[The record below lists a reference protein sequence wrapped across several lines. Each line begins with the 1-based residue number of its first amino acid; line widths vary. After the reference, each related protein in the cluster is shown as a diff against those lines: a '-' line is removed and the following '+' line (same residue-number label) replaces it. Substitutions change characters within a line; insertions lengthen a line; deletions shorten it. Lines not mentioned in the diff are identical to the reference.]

1 MDYHGC
7 HAVALISQK
16 GRVMDMYAKA
26 VSPTLVSKPPAADDL
41 TQRLRS
47 IHELI
52 RSRFDFVDRV
62 AVALYE
68 PSTDLLK
75 TFVSSNT
82 DETTLQRYEVTLSS
96 VPSLLALAASHQSRM
111 VGDLVESFDARSK
124 HTSWLTEQG
133 YRASYTT
140 PVFQGQELAAFLFYD
155 SKQTQVFM
163 PEVAQFLDTFSDLI
177 SQLFLLQRRVVHGMV
192 GTIQVAVGLARIRD
206 LETGQHLQRMAHYSR
221 LMGQL
226 LADQYGLNDE
236 YIEYLLLFAPLHD
249 IGKVGIP
256 DSVLLKPAKLD
267 AAQWVIMERHVE
279 IGEKIIESISHG
291 LNMQGDLAS
300 RVMYNIVA
308 THHERGDGSGYPRGL
323 AMADIP
329 LEGRIVAVADVYDA
343 LANRRPYKEPWSE
356 ADVERELR
364 REAALGKLDPDC
376 VEALLGAREARLL
389 IGQRFADVA

>member
-1 MDYHGC
+1 MEAKDT
-7 HAVALISQK
+7 APMMVSQ
-16 GRVMDMYAKA
+16 
-26 VSPTLVSKPPAADDL
+26 PAPASDL
-41 TQRLRS
+41 TQRLHG
-47 IHELI
+47 IHDLI
-52 RSRFDFVDRV
+52 RSRYDFVDRV
-62 AVALYE
+62 AIALYE

-82 DETTLQRYEVTLSS
+82 DEILLKRYEVTLAS
-96 VPSLLALAASHQSRM
+96 VPSLCALARSHQSRM
-111 VGDLVESFDARSK
+111 VGDLVETFHAHSK

-133 YRASYTT
+133 YHASYTT
-140 PVFQGQELAAFLFYD
+140 PIFQGQDLAAFLFYD
-155 SKQTQVFM
+155 SKQPHVFT
-163 PEVAQFLDTFSDLI
+163 PEVAHFLDTFSDLI

-226 LADQYGLNDE
+226 LAEKHGLNDE
-236 YIEYLLLFAPLHD
+236 FIEYLLLFAPLHD

-256 DSVLLKPAKLD
+256 DSVLLKPGKLD
-267 AAQWVIMERHVE
+267 DAQWIVMKRHVE
-279 IGEKIIESISHG
+279 IGEKIIESISHE
-291 LNMQGDLAS
+291 LDMHGDLAN
-300 RVMYNIVA
+300 RVMHNIVA

-343 LANRRPYKEPWSE
+343 LSNRRPYKEPWTE

-364 REAALGKLDPDC
+364 QEVSKGRLDTEC

-389 IGQRFADVA
+389 IGQRFADSA